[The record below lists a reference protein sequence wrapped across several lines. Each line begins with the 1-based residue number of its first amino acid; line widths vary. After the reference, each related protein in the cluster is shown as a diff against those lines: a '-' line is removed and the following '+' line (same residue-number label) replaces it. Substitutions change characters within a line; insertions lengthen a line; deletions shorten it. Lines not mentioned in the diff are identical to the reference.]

1 MGNRLDEVFCDDAA
15 ALFQALP
22 LMRKQVICAV
32 LSGED
37 PLPSDPST
45 LRSNLCLPVVPWG
58 SRTRAR
64 NPREQALCCGTHRM
78 RLEVPGSDRVR

>member
-1 MGNRLDEVFCDDAA
+1 LIRALHKNFEDLAHIPSTTDLQASSFANCEVMKDRLDKVFCDDAA

-45 LRSNLCLPVVPWG
+45 L
-58 SRTRAR
+58 SRWNRH
-64 NPREQALCCGTHRM
+64 Q
-78 RLEVPGSDRVR
+78 